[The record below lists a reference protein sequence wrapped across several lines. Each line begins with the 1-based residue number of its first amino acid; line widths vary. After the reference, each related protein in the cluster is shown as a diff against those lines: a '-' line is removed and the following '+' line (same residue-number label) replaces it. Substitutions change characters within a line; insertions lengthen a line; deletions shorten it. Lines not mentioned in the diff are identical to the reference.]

1 MRSPAWL
8 SSFLVNGHSDGIF
21 RAIVVLLIIAII
33 IPYSSIF
40 ENEYHSKL
48 ANLYTYPWWR
58 ILIVLLLLAGASW
71 CPRVGILLALV
82 VFFYLSDM
90 NLLISPL
97 PNL

>member
-8 SSFLVNGHSDGIF
+8 SSFLTDGHSDGVW
-21 RAIVVLLIIAII
+21 RAIIVLLIISFI
-33 IPYSSIF
+33 IPYSSVF
-40 ENEYHSKL
+40 EEEYHSKL
-48 ANLYTYPWWR
+48 AHLYTYPWWR
-58 ILIVLLLLAGASW
+58 ILVVLLLLAGASW
-71 CPRVGILLALV
+71 CPRIGILLALV

>member
-8 SSFLVNGHSDGIF
+8 QVNGLSDGIY
-21 RAIVVLLIIAII
+21 RAIVVLLIIAFI
-33 IPYSSIF
+33 IPYSAVF
-40 ENEYHSKL
+40 EEEYHSKL
-48 ANLYTYPWWR
+48 AHLYTYPWWR
-58 ILIVLLLLAGASW
+58 ILVVLLLLAGASW

>member
-8 SSFLVNGHSDGIF
+8 QVNGLSDGIF
-21 RAIVVLLIIAII
+21 RAVMVLLIIAFI
-33 IPYSSIF
+33 IPYSSVF
-40 ENEYHSKL
+40 EEEYHSKL
-48 ANLYTYPWWR
+48 AHLYTYPWWR
-58 ILIVLLLLAGASW
+58 ILVVLLLLAGASW
-71 CPRVGILLALV
+71 CPRVGILLAIV

>member
-8 SSFLVNGHSDGIF
+8 SSFLAHGHFDGVF
-21 RAIVVLLIIAII
+21 RAIIILLIISFI
-33 IPYSSIF
+33 IPYSSVF
-40 ENEYHSKL
+40 EEEYHSKL
-48 ANLYTYPWWR
+48 AHLYTYPWWR

-71 CPRVGILLALV
+71 CPRIGILLALV

>member
-1 MRSPAWL
+1 M
-8 SSFLVNGHSDGIF
+8 DGVF
-21 RAIVVLLIIAII
+21 RAIIVLMIIAFIV
-33 IPYSSIF
+33 PYSSVF
-40 ENEYHSKL
+40 EEEYHSKL
-48 ANLYTYPWWR
+48 TNLYTYPWWR

>member
-8 SSFLVNGHSDGIF
+8 SSLLVDGHSDGIF

-33 IPYSSIF
+33 IPHSSIF
-40 ENEYHSKL
+40 ETEYHSKL
-48 ANLYTYPWWR
+48 AHLYTYPWWR
-58 ILIVLLLLAGASW
+58 ILVVLLVLAGASW

-97 PNL
+97 SNL